1 MIKVVVE
8 DFVPVLG
15 KLAGEV
21 VTRTDKEVVTNHIP
35 DHLLVEI
42 TIIDVLPVS
51 ILQLPSLTVFFSVN

>member
-1 MIKVVVE
+1 MIKVIVE

-15 KLAGEV
+15 KLAGKV

-42 TIIDVLPVS
+42 PIIDVLPVS
-51 ILQLPSLTVFFSVN
+51 VLQWSSLTVFF

>member
-35 DHLLVEI
+35 YHLLVEI
-42 TIIDVLPVS
+42 PIIDVLPVS
-51 ILQLPSLTVFFSVN
+51 VLQ